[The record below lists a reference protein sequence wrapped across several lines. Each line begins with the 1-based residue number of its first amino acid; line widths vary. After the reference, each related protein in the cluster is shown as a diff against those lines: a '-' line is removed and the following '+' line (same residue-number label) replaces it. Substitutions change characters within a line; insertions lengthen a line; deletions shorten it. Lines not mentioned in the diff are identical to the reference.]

1 MADNSS
7 LGDDRGH
14 EPKHLRARHGRR
26 DGDMSLGG
34 NPLTGGFNRGKTR
47 RYRRYWCY
55 RPACRGV
62 KILAD
67 ELEDQFVSL
76 LEHLRPAP
84 GDASKMLKAT
94 KRLVFDQGD
103 VKKETQRL
111 EAKLEEVKSEK
122 RELLKLL
129 IGKKISDT
137 TLCGSRDRVQY
148 GINSAE
154 RELRSLQSQGDIQ
167 DEFLGFVI
175 EFLSIDMAAAWKMA
189 TPESKKRAQTSL
201 FEGGLRNRELN
212 PSNSSLFQHVKGS
225 WWVRIKFGVPNVYEF

>member
-1 MADNSS
+1 
-7 LGDDRGH
+7 
-14 EPKHLRARHGRR
+14 
-26 DGDMSLGG
+26 
-34 NPLTGGFNRGKTR
+34 
-47 RYRRYWCY
+47 
-55 RPACRGV
+55 
-62 KILAD
+62 
-67 ELEDQFVSL
+67 
-76 LEHLRPAP
+76 
-84 GDASKMLKAT
+84 
-94 KRLVFDQGD
+94 
-103 VKKETQRL
+103 
-111 EAKLEEVKSEK
+111 LEEVKSEK

-225 WWVRIKFGVPNVYEF
+225 SWVRIKFGVPNVYEF